1 MLTVEPFHS
10 ELAILRYIYLY
21 IYIFISYIIYEHLYI
36 YISLNDVIFSDFT
49 HTHTCTLWCVFHG
62 RRRDSGVNDVNA
74 PCKESSSFQSEILYT
89 LVIVAGH

>member
-1 MLTVEPFHS
+1 MSTY
-10 ELAILRYIYLY
+10 IYIYLSTMLFFL
-21 IYIFISYIIYEHLYI
+21 IL
-36 YISLNDVIFSDFT
+36 